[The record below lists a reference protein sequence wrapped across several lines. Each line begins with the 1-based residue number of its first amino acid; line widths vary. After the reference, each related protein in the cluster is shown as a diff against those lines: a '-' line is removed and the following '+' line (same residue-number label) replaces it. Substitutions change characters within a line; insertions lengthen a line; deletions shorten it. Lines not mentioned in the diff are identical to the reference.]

1 MSLSA
6 RRAWIEI
13 YVPVLKSPAHGVAL
27 RKESVDRN
35 LLYQRRKPSTPAS
48 LSARR
53 AWIEMTTYLDTS
65 SMDESLSARRA
76 WIEMFSA
83 KYASAPINWASL
95 SARRAWIEM
104 CDDMYLVECRF
115 RSLSARRAWIEIRIL
130 SRRCVIGSSLSARR
144 AWIEMKNPKQ
154 PMYHAQS
161 LSARRAWIEITLLQQ
176 QELLSLTSLSARR
189 AWNVSLSD
197 CSGWF
202 CSCGYPL

>member
-144 AWIEMKNPKQ
+144 AWIE
-154 PMYHAQS
+154 
-161 LSARRAWIEITLLQQ
+161 ITLLQQ